1 MRLHETDAGDW
12 LEQDD
17 SVTTADTPPMA
28 FRQEHGAIA
37 KPASNVAS
45 RRGEKPIGVR
55 ILVIAPKPAKTS
67 RTAAVSLATNSAR
80 DASLHRRPPAEGPI
94 VPLAARGQARRCS
107 AV

>member
-37 KPASNVAS
+37 KPAT
-45 RRGEKPIGVR
+45 
-55 ILVIAPKPAKTS
+55 LPADAERNRS
-67 RTAAVSLATNSAR
+67 VSGYWS
-80 DASLHRRPPAEGPI
+80 
-94 VPLAARGQARRCS
+94 
-107 AV
+107 

>member
-28 FRQEHGAIA
+28 FPAGARRHSQ
-37 KPASNVAS
+37 ASNAAS

-55 ILVIAPKPAKTS
+55 ILVIAPS
-67 RTAAVSLATNSAR
+67 SS
-80 DASLHRRPPAEGPI
+80 
-94 VPLAARGQARRCS
+94 
-107 AV
+107 